1 MRRTMRANRL
11 FTIFHDDAIDVSR
24 RKSFQLFNK
33 IFLLEFDEIQ
43 YVNSM
48 RRTVNT
54 SNVQNDLLCAIP
66 VGDDAIQCVSRL
78 PIFHETKIS
87 IFGNYP
93 K

>member
-11 FTIFHDDAIDVSR
+11 FTIFHDDAIDAYHVENRFNFST
-24 RKSFQLFNK
+24 KSFSLNLMKF
-33 IFLLEFDEIQ
+33 
-43 YVNSM
+43 SM